1 MKALLTEKGNNESN
15 IWGEHIDTYTVCTPI
30 FVSGIV
36 STAIFIYYDS
46 VFCCCCDCCLLP
58 AGQVSVY
65 DPDNPELELVWRDGR
80 VEEVSQERKEGDW
93 ERADNFVEDEDTCKD
108 MEKGHNHFQIIQ
120 INDDLEMVVAVD
132 GGE

>member
-1 MKALLTEKGNNESN
+1 MKALLTEKGNNESK

-46 VFCCCCDCCLLP
+46 VFCCCCDCCLQP
-58 AGQVSVY
+58 PGQISVY

-80 VEEVSQERKEGDW
+80 VEEVSNDNYEEANKKEKEEQSW
-93 ERADNFVEDEDTCKD
+93 EAQDTCENKVIQGEV
-108 MEKGHNHFQIIQ
+108 EK
-120 INDDLEMVVAVD
+120 VVREITD
-132 GGE
+132 